1 MPKELSDKELET
13 YSRQIVLA
21 DIGYDGQLKLRNA
34 RVCLIGVGGLGSPA
48 AMYLAAAGI
57 GRLVL
62 SDYDVVETSNL
73 QRQIIHRDD
82 AVGDEKVESGK
93 RTLAAL
99 NPHCQVD
106 TIGYQLEGDELVAA
120 VRDVDIVLDCSDNF
134 PTRFE
139 VNQACVDTATPLV
152 SGAAIRLEGQIMN
165 YQPAA
170 NSACYQCL
178 YPRAFGAEESCE
190 LEGVLG
196 PVVGVIGTLQAV
208 QTLLL
213 LAGQGEELVNR
224 LLLFDALSMEWQGV
238 RLPKNPDC
246 PACGGGSNPEMNP

>member
-1 MPKELSDKELET
+1 MNQAQTER
-13 YSRQIVLA
+13 YARQIRLPQ
-21 DIGYDGQLKLRNA
+21 IGEKGQQAILDA
-34 RVCLIGVGGLGSPA
+34 SALIVGVGGLGSPA

-73 QRQIIHRDD
+73 QRQIIHQNSS
-82 AVGDEKVESGK
+82 VGENKVDSARK
-93 RTLAAL
+93 TLAAL
-99 NPHCQVD
+99 NPDCQVD
-106 TIGYQLEGDELVAA
+106 VIGYQLDGDELSQTI
-120 VRDVDIVLDCSDNF
+120 DSVDIVLDCSDNY

-139 VNQACVDTATPLV
+139 VNRYCVETATPLV
-152 SGAAIRLEGQIMN
+152 TGAAIRLEGQIMN

-170 NSACYQCL
+170 DSACYQCL
-178 YPRAFGAEESCE
+178 YTHAYGNEESCE

-196 PVVGVIGTLQAV
+196 PVVGVIGTMQAL

-238 RLPKNPDC
+238 KLPKNPKC
-246 PACGGGSNPEMNP
+246 PACGKP

>member
-1 MPKELSDKELET
+1 MTPEQKERYARHIRLP
-13 YSRQIVLA
+13 QI
-21 DIGYDGQLKLRNA
+21 GEKGQQAILDA
-34 RVCLIGVGGLGSPA
+34 SALIVGVGGLGSPA

-62 SDYDVVETSNL
+62 SDYDIVEASNL
-73 QRQIIHRDD
+73 QRQIIHHDA
-82 AVGDEKVESGK
+82 AVGENKVDSG
-93 RTLAAL
+93 RQTLAAL
-99 NPHCQVD
+99 NPGCEVEV
-106 TIGYQLEGDELVAA
+106 IGYQLEGEELKQVIDS
-120 VRDVDIVLDCSDNF
+120 VDVVLDCSDNY

-139 VNQACVDTATPLV
+139 VNRYCVETATLLV
-152 SGAAIRLEGQIMN
+152 TGAAIRLEGQIMN

-178 YPRAFGAEESCE
+178 YAHAYGNEESCE

-196 PVVGVIGTLQAV
+196 PVVGVIGAMQAV

-213 LAGQGEELVNR
+213 LAGQGEELLNR

-238 RLPKNPDC
+238 KLPKNPHC
-246 PACGGGSNPEMNP
+246 AACGSS

>member
-1 MPKELSDKELET
+1 MNPAQKERYARHIRLP
-13 YSRQIVLA
+13 QI
-21 DIGYDGQLKLRNA
+21 GESGQQAILDA
-34 RVCLIGVGGLGSPA
+34 SALIVGVGGLGSPA

-73 QRQIIHRDD
+73 QRQIIHQQSS
-82 AVGDEKVESGK
+82 VGENKVDSA
-93 RTLAAL
+93 RNTLAAL
-99 NPHCQVD
+99 NPDCKVD
-106 TIGYQLEGDELVAA
+106 VIGYQLDGDEL
-120 VRDVDIVLDCSDNF
+120 RQTIDSVDIVLDCSDNY

-139 VNQACVDTATPLV
+139 VNRYCVETATPLV
-152 SGAAIRLEGQIMN
+152 TGAAIRLEGQIMN

-178 YPRAFGAEESCE
+178 YTHAYGNEESCE
-190 LEGVLG
+190 LEGILG
-196 PVVGVIGTLQAV
+196 PVVGVIGTMQAL

-213 LAGQGEELVNR
+213 LAGQGEELINR

-238 RLPKNPDC
+238 KLPKNPKC
-246 PACGGGSNPEMNP
+246 PACGEP